1 VPFGQASRSQT
12 GEPSATEEDDL
23 RMAVAES
30 AGREAIMAM
39 QSVDIDERTEI
50 AAPPEKVWGTIRSFE
65 RIEDY
70 LPLIESSSVEGE
82 GVGAKRVCVTQDGSR
97 LEERLVALDD
107 QRRRLTY
114 SIISSPMPFENYLST
129 VGVDEN
135 RDGGSLVS
143 WGVRFDAPEEA
154 AAELEAGMRQT
165 YQSGLQ
171 GLREL
176 HESRRG

>member
-1 VPFGQASRSQT
+1 V
-12 GEPSATEEDDL
+12 
-23 RMAVAES
+23 AVAES

-50 AAPPEKVWGTIRSFE
+50 AAPPEEVWGTIRSFE

-70 LPLIESSSVEGE
+70 LPLIESSSVSGE
-82 GVGAKRVCVTQDGSR
+82 GVGATRVCVTQDGRR

-114 SIISSPMPFENYLST
+114 SIVSSPMPVENYLST
-129 VGVDEN
+129 VAVDDGQ
-135 RDGGSLVS
+135 DGGSLVS
-143 WGVRFDAPEEA
+143 WAVHFDAPEET

-165 YQSGLQ
+165 YQAGLE
-171 GLREL
+171 GLRGL
-176 HESRRG
+176 HER